1 MLQTI
6 YREIDFED
14 ELTARQ
20 QRDTHLAELEA
31 QGMECIAET
40 LYNIVEGWRVFTL
53 IAIPPTRTDEVAKPS
68 HSAAAPSKR
77 SDRPERQ
84 PSRSQ
89 RQTPK
94 RTKFTYDVL

>member
-20 QRDTHLAELEA
+20 QRDAHLAELEA
-31 QGMECIAET
+31 QGMECVAET
-40 LYNIVEGWRVFTL
+40 LYNIVEGWRIFTL
-53 IAIPPTRTDEVAKPS
+53 IATPPTRTDEMAKPS
-68 HSAAAPSKR
+68 PSAAPSKR
-77 SDRPERQ
+77 TDRPERQ
-84 PSRSQ
+84 PSSFQ